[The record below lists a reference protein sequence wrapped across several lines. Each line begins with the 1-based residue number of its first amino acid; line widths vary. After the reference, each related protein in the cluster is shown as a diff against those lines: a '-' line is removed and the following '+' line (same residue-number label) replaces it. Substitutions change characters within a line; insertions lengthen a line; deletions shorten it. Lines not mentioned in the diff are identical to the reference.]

1 MKHRDDIDGLRA
13 LSVLLV
19 VFYHADLLEC
29 RSGYV
34 GVDVFFVISGYLVS
48 QLILRDLD
56 RGQFSLATFFAR
68 RIRRLLPCL
77 LAVCLATTM
86 LGWFFMLP
94 EEFKHLGS
102 VLISQPLLAANFVYA
117 TTTKFGYFGATT
129 VNYPLL
135 HLWSLA
141 VEEQFYVLFPLL
153 LVLVMPRSGRGWFFG
168 GLFLASY
175 GFSVW
180 SSVRWPA
187 AAYYLLPTR
196 AFEILAGVLAGQF
209 QRAAPWWLRQAT
221 GWLALLVI
229 LVSAWRIS
237 PGTPYP
243 GSVAIWPTLGAAA
256 LLWVGAQGGSSLHR
270 LLSLRPLTAIGLVS
284 YSMYL
289 WHWPVIAL
297 LRSNLAWKPHYGT
310 YWLLLLLPLSY
321 FSWRFIEQPT
331 RRRPY
336 SNRQSFAFAGAS
348 GLALAGL
355 GLLIW
360 LNQGFPKRLPEQAS
374 KLAAQE
380 YSPNPYNLEIT
391 REMIQAGR
399 LHHFGAAGKTR
410 LMVLGD
416 SHAMAILPGLDKA
429 CKVAGLSGLAITRSS
444 TPPLYCELT
453 NNTGLRGQDLRDFC
467 AAIEGKV
474 EQENPA
480 KVLLVAAWWSYQREA
495 GFREGLADTV
505 KACSGKGRRCYL
517 MGQIPNVDHKVP
529 RALAY
534 TAWRGP
540 RKDWEIRVPLAE
552 QIEQN
557 RHLQSML
564 SGLPVTYIDPL
575 PFFAGEHG
583 QVAVERDGLALYR
596 DEGHF
601 SVDASQLFAPLLLQ
615 GLHEAPR

>member
-19 VFYHADLLEC
+19 VFYHADLLQC
-29 RSGYV
+29 HSGFV
-34 GVDVFFVISGYLVS
+34 GVDIFFVISGYLVS

-56 RGQFSLATFFAR
+56 RGKFSLATFFAR

-77 LAVCLATTM
+77 LAVCLATTT
-86 LGWFFMLP
+86 LGWFSMLP

-141 VEEQFYVLFPLL
+141 VEEQFYVLFPML
-153 LVLVMPRSGRGWFFG
+153 LVFVMPRSGRAWFFAA
-168 GLFLASY
+168 LFLASY
-175 GFSVW
+175 GFSMW
-180 SSVRWPA
+180 SSADWPA

-209 QRAAPWWLRQAT
+209 HRQAPGWLRQTAS
-221 GWLALLVI
+221 WSALLVI
-229 LVSAWRIS
+229 LMSAWRI
-237 PGTPYP
+237 PNGTPYP
-243 GSVAIWPTLGAAA
+243 GSVAIWPTLAAA
-256 LLWVGAQGGSSLHR
+256 VLLWVGARGGSSMHR

-297 LRSNLAWKPHYGT
+297 LRSNLLWKPHYGT

-321 FSWRFIEQPT
+321 LSWRFIEQPL
-331 RRRPY
+331 RRQPL
-336 SNRQSFAFAGAS
+336 SNRHSFAFAVAS
-348 GLALAGL
+348 GLVLAGL

-360 LNQGFPKRLPEQAS
+360 LNQGFPGRLPEQAA

-380 YSPNPYNLEIT
+380 YTPNRYNLEVT
-391 REMIQAGR
+391 RPMVEAGE
-399 LHHFGAAGKTR
+399 LHHFGATGKTR
-410 LMVLGD
+410 LMVIGD
-416 SHAMAILPGLDKA
+416 SHAMAILPGLDEE
-429 CKVAGLSGLAITRSS
+429 CKRAGLSGLAVTRSS
-444 TPPLYCELT
+444 TPPLFCELT
-453 NNTGLRGQDLRDFC
+453 DNTGLRGQDLRDFC
-467 AAIEGKV
+467 TAFEHKI
-474 EQENPA
+474 EQENPE
-480 KVLLVAAWWSYQREA
+480 KVLLVGAWWSYQREA
-495 GFREGLADTV
+495 GFAQGLAETV
-505 KACSGKGRRCYL
+505 KACTRNGRRCYL
-517 MGQIPNVDHKVP
+517 MGQVPNVAHKVP

-534 TAWRGP
+534 RAWRGP
-540 RKDWEIRVPLAE
+540 GKNWEVRVPLAE
-552 QIEQN
+552 QLDHN
-557 RHLQSML
+557 RQLQKIL
-564 SGLPVTYIDPL
+564 NGLPVTYIDPL
-575 PFFAGEHG
+575 PFFTGEDG

-601 SVDASQLFAPLLLQ
+601 SVDASRLFAPPLLT
-615 GLHEAPR
+615 GLGLR